1 MDCDTAMEDIA
12 AVAAAKAASLSEY
25 QIARARKIERN
36 NAKLEALGLISS
48 AEATVSNAVAW
59 GQAIRETKGALAKD
73 AVKHEGGNIKSK
85 KRERAKDDPKDA
97 TEDSERLPRRSS
109 QRLRGIK
116 PQYESGDVSTLP
128 TQNRQRHIWTLSEVD
143 DVGRS
148 EGTDAETRPSSS
160 SRENP
165 TATYAHCLHRVRTMT
180 EKQLQNRIRV
190 IERAQGA
197 HCIIKLSIMARC
209 CRDEGHIEL
218 SELATAAL
226 ERLQSVLLSS
236 DST

>member
-1 MDCDTAMEDIA
+1 MEADAA
-12 AVAAAKAASLSEY
+12 AVAAKAAGLSEY

-36 NAKLEALGLISS
+36 NAKLAALGLISS

-59 GQAIRETKGALAKD
+59 GQAIPEMKGATVERASAK
-73 AVKHEGGNIKSK
+73 HGGRNIKSK
-85 KRERAKDDPKDA
+85 KRERSKDDPKDA
-97 TEDSERLPRRSS
+97 GEDSEQPPRRSS
-109 QRLRGIK
+109 QRLRGIE
-116 PQYESGDVSTLP
+116 PQNQSGDLSTLP
-128 TQNRQRHIWTLSEVD
+128 TQNRHRHIWTLSEVD
-143 DVGRS
+143 SVTRS
-148 EGTDAETRPSSS
+148 EGTDAKTRPSAS

-165 TATYAHCLHRVRTMT
+165 TATYAHCLKRVRTMT

-209 CRDEGHIEL
+209 CRDEGQIEL

-226 ERLQSVLLSS
+226 ERLQAVLLPS